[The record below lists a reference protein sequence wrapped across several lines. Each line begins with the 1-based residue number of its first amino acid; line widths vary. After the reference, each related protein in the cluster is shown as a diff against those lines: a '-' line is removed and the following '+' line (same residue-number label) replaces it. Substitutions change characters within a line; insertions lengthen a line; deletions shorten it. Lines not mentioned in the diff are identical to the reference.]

1 MLNPVI
7 QIELFSAED
16 QKSILKAGYSAD
28 YPIIS
33 ASWSVQHGTDTSQCE
48 IQLPGDDLALNDL
61 VLNLKPYNP
70 QPPATPGGATTGPSD
85 PGGNPANA
93 KDRLTQEKLIIEE
106 CKRQGV
112 TNPKQIAYI
121 LATAQ
126 HEADQ
131 FQTMREYHDGSD
143 YEGDPVLGNTQPGD
157 GKRFRG
163 RGYVQITGRGNYEKY
178 SKITG
183 KDLIGKPEL
192 AEDQQTAR
200 FILVNGMKNGTFT
213 GVGLSEYTSSNG
225 DVDYH
230 NARRTVNGTDKA
242 DKIAGYARTY
252 EQRLASGDLKDG
264 APTPAPNPTPPTQG
278 KTEPVAIAHVTPPSV
293 PAGGHL
299 IIRWGEFGG
308 LIYEAL
314 YLLSNARLEVKAES
328 GGTLTLSGISASW
341 SVNQYKLTGTK
352 INITLKQLADEVAR
366 SRGLTLEFKGE
377 GTNILQ
383 LENKGL
389 TQYQLLLRECARA
402 GYTCYCE
409 GTLLRCFPIAPTA
422 NPQGEIEHLI
432 QISDILSLSIESK
445 PGGATPGNTGGITG
459 AWDRDSTIK
468 GLAGS
473 GTIQQEKPP
482 IRSGMVDPVAVENKP
497 KDPLKSDAKTTGEVK
512 VEGKDG
518 EVKVLTESAMKAEVS
533 RVMDLPVK
541 IDLAP
546 NMSYQSIRP
555 GNILNIPT
563 AIIYSSVLSD
573 TRFWVAGVHWHYSQG
588 KLGQSID
595 AYKPGAEVPVAQA
608 MSGGNGAGNTGPIT
622 PSAGWKHP
630 YPGSIMTAPWGQP
643 RGDRRHG
650 GQDFSTG
657 TNSPIYA
664 AASGIVTDH
673 QSGCRVG
680 DTSCGGGY
688 GNLID
693 IVSEVGGKRY
703 LHRYAHN
710 TSISVKTGDRV
721 QQGQQIAI
729 SGNTG
734 FSFGEHLHFEIRSP
748 DTLYG
753 FGGTID
759 PAQFGIK

>member
-7 QIELFSAED
+7 QIELYSAED
-16 QKSILKAGYSAD
+16 NRSILKAGYAAD

-33 ASWSVQHGTDTSQCE
+33 ASWSIQQGTDTSQCE

-61 VLNLKPYNP
+61 VLKLKLYNP
-70 QPPATPGGATTGPSD
+70 QPPATPGSLTPGTSD

-93 KDRLTQEKLIIEE
+93 KDRLTQEKLIVEE
-106 CKRQGV
+106 CIRQGV

-121 LATAQ
+121 LGTAQ

-143 YEGDPVLGNTQPGD
+143 YEGDSRLGNTQPGD

-163 RGYVQITGRGNYEKY
+163 RGYVQITGRANYEKY
-178 SKITG
+178 TKITG

-225 DVDYH
+225 DVDYY

-242 DKIAGYARTY
+242 DKIAGYARAY
-252 EQRLASGDLKDG
+252 EQRVTSGDLKPG
-264 APTPAPNPTPPTQG
+264 TPLATNPAPTTQG
-278 KTEPVAIAHVTPPSV
+278 KTEATVITPVTPPAT

-299 IIRWGEFGG
+299 LIRWGEFGG

-314 YLLSNARLEVKAES
+314 YLMSNARLEIKAET

-352 INITLKQLADEVAR
+352 TNITLKQLAAEVAR
-366 SRGLTLEFKGE
+366 SRGLTLDFKGE
-377 GTNILQ
+377 GTTILQ

-409 GTLLRCFPIAPTA
+409 GTLLRCFPVAPTA

-432 QISDILSLSIESK
+432 QISDLLSLSIESK
-445 PGGATPGNTGGITG
+445 PGGTTPGNTGGITG
-459 AWDRDSTIK
+459 SWDRDSTIK
-468 GLAGS
+468 GFASS

-482 IRSGMVDPVAVENKP
+482 IQSGMVDPVAVENKP

-512 VEGKDG
+512 VEGNDG
-518 EVKVLTESAMKAEVS
+518 KQKTLTETAMRAEVS
-533 RVMDLPVK
+533 RVMDLPVR

-546 NMSYQSIRP
+546 VTAYQSIRP

-563 AIIYSSVLSD
+563 AIVYSSVLSD
-573 TRFWVAGVHWHYSQG
+573 TRFWVAGVHWAYSQG
-588 KLGQSID
+588 KLSQSID
-595 AYKPGAEVPVAQA
+595 AYKPGVEVPVSQA
-608 MSGGNGAGNTGPIT
+608 MSGGSGTGNTGPIT

-630 YPGSIMTAPWGQP
+630 YPGSIMTAPWGEWRGP
-643 RGDRRHG
+643 RQHG

-657 TNSPIYA
+657 TNSPLFA
-664 AASGIVTDH
+664 AASGTVTRVVT
-673 QSGCRVG
+673 GCVVG
-680 DTSCGGGY
+680 DTECGGGY
-688 GNLID
+688 GNVID

-710 TSISVKTGDRV
+710 TSVSVKQGDQV

-734 FSFGEHLHFEIRSP
+734 FSKGEHLHFEIRSP